1 MLGFFAAY
9 GGRRSDLGR
18 HDAGQVLGLRT
29 YLKHLP
35 RDSINRLLHNDPD
48 YFFNMAPYA
57 LALGV
62 IRPYA
67 NTFGRRKLEHCP
79 YLFTRND
86 SGCQTADAWGELMRD
101 TALKMDAKAKQMQI
115 ERWFAV
121 PLSKTKPKTKKK

>member
-1 MLGFFAAY
+1 
-9 GGRRSDLGR
+9 
-18 HDAGQVLGLRT
+18 
-29 YLKHLP
+29 
-35 RDSINRLLHNDPD
+35 
-48 YFFNMAPYA
+48 MAPYA